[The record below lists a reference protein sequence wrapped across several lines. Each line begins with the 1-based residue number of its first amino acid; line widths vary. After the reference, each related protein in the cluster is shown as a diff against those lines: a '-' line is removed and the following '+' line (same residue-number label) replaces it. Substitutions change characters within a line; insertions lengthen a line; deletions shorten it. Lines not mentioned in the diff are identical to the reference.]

1 MAALLSFGL
10 IRIASGSIEE
20 LDKLKVDEKLV
31 NNVHQIYEQFERF
44 KNNLNDILY
53 KAIEQEGEASVQKK
67 LLNIKRAVYNS
78 KSIVLDD
85 LHLSPDLL
93 KELKAYLSLKR
104 TIQDLEEQTALEYNK
119 QLLLIR
125 KKYQQ
130 LLDNELLK
138 KGLLLSSKDLIAGID
153 KYRSKDLEKVSAKEI
168 QTEYGSMRYLTR
180 MLTKT
185 SPFSTFNG
193 LGMFDLKEP
202 LINWHNKKYLQ
213 IGSSHIKLNL
223 QLFKGIKNA
232 LWRDP
237 RFMTCLSVHLTKA
250 LHTTDLEFTFL
261 QNRNGLDIVQTLK
274 SNAMVEFLRDIFQ
287 ESEFIPYSQLLKI
300 LGEQIDA
307 SETALLEYIEKLTSI
322 GLIVYDFP
330 VDLTIKN
337 WEKSLLN
344 FITKPEFDSYPKQH
358 LLKSSLETI
367 NAAVIRYGLSN
378 FNERGAILAS
388 IKEEFTQ
395 LISSLEED
403 HATKPLTEKF
413 TALPQVNY
421 IYEDYEVAI
430 DSGFPKNQVEAIIES
445 LNKLILNISPVL
457 KNTTMLTSLYEYFKY
472 KYPDQTHISFIPFFK
487 EYIEAVKLPNE
498 SNKNQHDDGLRSFL
512 SSKGINVEPTDHKV
526 SIEQW
531 IYQFGTFFSDRLN
544 PDKVELHTNEL
555 EEWSKHIGIA
565 PAVSGGNSSFS
576 IFAQPCVENQDHLML
591 MINSVMP
598 GNGKMFS
605 RFLNMFDDHYLEE
618 IRKRNHEENPYTA
631 EISDSSYFNAN
642 IHPLLSDCEI
652 WTDNANALT
661 QDNQKKLFLGDLEV
675 VLNEKERSVYLYHT
689 ILKRTIRVLD
699 GGFEGAFTR
708 SNLYFFLNNFKPDEL
723 PYMDLISQSVNN
735 KLGYDYALRN
745 DKNEIL
751 VLPRIQLNN
760 HLVIQRKCW
769 VIPLELI
776 PVREPSESDWSYFY
790 RLNKWRT
797 QYGIEED
804 IFLRKN
810 SNRIQMIAQIKER
823 DKEFVQ
829 EDYKPQYINF
839 MNPLL
844 VNIFEK
850 SIRNS
855 KSEKI
860 KLEEVYPKNKQLLT
874 IDGKPHVTETLL
886 QWAI

>member
-20 LDKLKVDEKLV
+20 LEKLKVDEKLV

-53 KAIEQEGEASVQKK
+53 QAIEQESDPGVQKK
-67 LLNIKRAVYNS
+67 LLNIKRAVYNG
-78 KSIVLDD
+78 KSISLDE
-85 LHLSPDLL
+85 LPLSPALS
-93 KELKAYLSLKR
+93 KELDTYLSFKKK
-104 TIQDLEEQTALEYNK
+104 TKELEDQTALEYNK

-138 KGLLLSSKDLIAGID
+138 KGLLLSSTDLILGID

-193 LGMFDLKEP
+193 LSMFDLKDS
-202 LINWHNKKYLQ
+202 LVNWQHKKYLK

-223 QLFKGIKNA
+223 QLFKCIKNA
-232 LWRDP
+232 LWKDVQ
-237 RFMTCLSVHLTKA
+237 FMACLPVHLTKA
-250 LHTTDLEFTFL
+250 LHTTDLEFTLL

-274 SNAMVEFLRDIFQ
+274 SNDVVYFLRETFQ
-287 ESEFIPYSQLLKI
+287 EDDSIPYSHLLKL

-307 SETALLEYIEKLTSI
+307 SETALKEYIEKLTSI

-337 WEKSLLN
+337 WEKDLLN
-344 FITKPEFDSYPKQH
+344 YISKPEFASYPKQH
-358 LLKSSLETI
+358 LLKSSLEKI
-367 NAAVIRYGLSN
+367 NVAVIRFGLSN
-378 FNERGAILAS
+378 FNERAAILAS
-388 IKEEFTQ
+388 IKEEFIQ
-395 LISSLEED
+395 LISSLEEGHD
-403 HATKPLTEKF
+403 SKPLTERV
-413 TALPQVNY
+413 TTLPQVNF
-421 IYEDYEVAI
+421 IYEDYEVSI
-430 DSGFPKNQVEAIIES
+430 DSGFPKDEVETIIQS
-445 LNKLILNISPVL
+445 LNNLILSISPVL

-472 KYPDQTHISFIPFFK
+472 KYPDQTRISFIPFFK
-487 EYIEAVKLPNE
+487 EYIESVKLPNE
-498 SNKNQHDDGLRSFL
+498 SNKNQHDDGLRNFL
-512 SSKGINVEPTDHKV
+512 FSNGIT
-526 SIEQW
+526 IESADQKIGPDQW
-531 IYQFGTFFSDRLN
+531 IYEFGTYFSDALN
-544 PDKVELHTNEL
+544 PDQVEFTTNEID
-555 EEWSKHIGIA
+555 EYHRHIGIA
-565 PAVSGGNSSFS
+565 PVVSNGNFSFS
-576 IFAQPCVENQDHLML
+576 SFAQPCAGDQDQLVL

-605 RFLNMFDDHYLEE
+605 RFLHMFDEHYLQE
-618 IRKRNHEENPYTA
+618 IRNKNHEENPYTA

-661 QDNQKKLFLGDLEV
+661 QDRQKKLFLGDMEV
-675 VLNEKERSVYLYHT
+675 VLNEKERSIYLYHKILGQT
-689 ILKRTIRVLD
+689 ICVLD

-723 PYMDLISQSVNN
+723 TYVDLITQAVNN

-745 DKNEIL
+745 NKDEIL
-751 VLPRIQLNN
+751 ILPRIQINK
-760 HLVIQRKCW
+760 HLVLQRKCW
-769 VIPLELI
+769 VIPLQSI
-776 PVREPSESDWSYFY
+776 PLRESTDSDWSYFY
-790 RLNKWRT
+790 RINNWRI
-797 QYGIEED
+797 QHSIEED
-804 IFLRKN
+804 VFLRKN

-823 DKEFVQ
+823 DKEFVK

-839 MNPLL
+839 LNPLL

-850 SIRNS
+850 SIRNT
-855 KSEKI
+855 KAEKI
-860 KLEEVYPKNKQLLT
+860 KLEEVYPKKDQLLT
-874 IDGKPHVTETLL
+874 IDGNPHVTETLL
-886 QWAI
+886 QWTI